1 MDSGLP
7 ARHVR
12 ARLKSKRVQDRLNA
26 VELLVVGLGFLALI
40 DCGII
45 GWLVVHGI
53 GS

>member
-12 ARLKSKRVQDRLNA
+12 ARLKSKQVPDRLNA
-26 VELLVVGLGFLALI
+26 VEILVVGLSLLAVI